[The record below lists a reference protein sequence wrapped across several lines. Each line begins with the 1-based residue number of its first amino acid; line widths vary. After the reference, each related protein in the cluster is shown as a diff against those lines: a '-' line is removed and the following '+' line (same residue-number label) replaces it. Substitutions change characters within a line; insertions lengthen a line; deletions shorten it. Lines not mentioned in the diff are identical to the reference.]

1 MYDGKWCLLDLLD
14 LIFVNIMKNIME
26 FEILINKMLKIG
38 KVYLIVIF
46 FKLIILNFF
55 KVWVL
60 IEILWRNYKIFIFF
74 LKFLILN
81 FIININKFFNVSFY

>member
-46 FKLIILNFF
+46 LN
-55 KVWVL
+55 
-60 IEILWRNYKIFIFF
+60 
-74 LKFLILN
+74 
-81 FIININKFFNVSFY
+81 

>member
-1 MYDGKWCLLDLLD
+1 MDLLD

>member
-1 MYDGKWCLLDLLD
+1 
-14 LIFVNIMKNIME
+14 MKNIME
-26 FEILINKMLKIG
+26 YEILINKMLKIG

>member
-1 MYDGKWCLLDLLD
+1 MDLLD

-26 FEILINKMLKIG
+26 FEILINKILKIG